1 MVSLNKLAEITVSAF
16 SMCPC
21 SQAWGITIKHRTKLY
36 GGSNQANRRWLGAKL
51 YPCKAATRRNGAK
64 RTKNITPND
73 QAFIG
78 IALLCPQ
85 RDQLAEA
92 RDMV

>member
-1 MVSLNKLAEITVSAF
+1 MQS
-16 SMCPC
+16 
-21 SQAWGITIKHRTKLY
+21 
-36 GGSNQANRRWLGAKL
+36 SNTAQRRKTH
-51 YPCKAATRRNGAK
+51 KK
-64 RTKNITPND
+64 ISPND